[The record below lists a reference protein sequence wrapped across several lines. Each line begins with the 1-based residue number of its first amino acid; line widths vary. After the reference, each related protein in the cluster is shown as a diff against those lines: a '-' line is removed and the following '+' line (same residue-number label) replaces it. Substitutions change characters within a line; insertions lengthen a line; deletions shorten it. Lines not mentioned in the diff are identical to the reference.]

1 MWKLIALYFI
11 SDTTELLYGWGILTI
26 LVLASPSKQVL

>member
-11 SDTTELLYGWGILTI
+11 SDTTELLSGWEILAI
-26 LVLASPSKQVL
+26 LVLASPSKKVL